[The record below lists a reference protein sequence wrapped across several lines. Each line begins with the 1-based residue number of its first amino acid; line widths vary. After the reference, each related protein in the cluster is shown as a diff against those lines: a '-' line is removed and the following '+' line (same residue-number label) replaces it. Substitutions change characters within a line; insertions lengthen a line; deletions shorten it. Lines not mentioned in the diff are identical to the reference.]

1 MKKKQNRCPECV
13 HYDSGR
19 KYCDLLNLP
28 TQELC
33 FCKEFEM
40 RQDLCI
46 RLTQFQEWLE
56 GHHYAASTIN
66 CYMRPI
72 RRAASAGLT
81 EEEVLAPDSDDLFL
95 RIYGRG
101 CAQRTRGAY
110 RQSVAR
116 YKEFASSHN

>member
-1 MKKKQNRCPECV
+1 MKKKQNRCPECAS
-13 HYDSGR
+13 YDSER
-19 KYCDLLNLP
+19 KFCNLLNIP

-40 RQDLCI
+40 REELRI
-46 RLTQFQEWLE
+46 RLTQFQTWLE
-56 GHHYAASTIN
+56 NHHYAASTIT

-72 RRAASAGLT
+72 RQAASIGMT
-81 EEEVLAPDSDDLFL
+81 EEEVLGPDSDGLFV

-101 CAQRTRGAY
+101 CAQRTRGSY

-116 YKEFASSHN
+116 YREFVSSLK